1 METRTIG
8 GLEVSVVGLGC
19 NNFGGR
25 LDDARTR
32 RVIDAAIEAGIT
44 LFDTADNYG
53 GSLSET
59 FIGRALQG
67 RRDRVVL
74 ATKFGGWDQV
84 SGRETG
90 GSAANVRASIEA
102 SLRRLDTDRIDLFQ
116 LHTPDAGTPI
126 AETLGALDELVR
138 EGKVREIGCSN
149 MTAAQLREADAAA
162 SAGAARFVSLQNEL
176 SLLARDDL
184 GDGLAEAER
193 LGVAYLPY
201 FPLASG
207 LLTGK
212 IRRDEP
218 VPSGSRIAGW
228 PADRRDATLTDAVFD
243 RLEALTRFAE
253 ERGHTILE
261 LAFAWL
267 LAQEPVA
274 SVIAGATSAEQV
286 RANVAAGG
294 WRLTADDLPAV
305 PA

>member
-1 METRTIG
+1 METRRLG

-25 LDDARTR
+25 LDEARTR
-32 RVIDAAIEAGIT
+32 QVIDAAIEAGIT

-59 FIGRALQG
+59 FIGRALVG
-67 RRDRVVL
+67 RRDRVAL
-74 ATKFGGWDQV
+74 ATKFGGWDQG

-90 GSAANVRASIEA
+90 GSAANVRASVES

-162 SAGAARFVSLQNEL
+162 SAGAARFISLQNEL

-193 LGVAYLPY
+193 LGLAYLPY

-218 VPSGSRIAGW
+218 VPGGSRIAGW
-228 PADRRDATLTDAVFD
+228 PADRRDATLTDAAFD
-243 RLEALTRFAE
+243 RLEALTGFAE

-274 SVIAGATSAEQV
+274 SVIAGATSVEQV
-286 RANVAAGG
+286 HANVAAGG
-294 WRLTADDLPAV
+294 WRLSADEVAAV